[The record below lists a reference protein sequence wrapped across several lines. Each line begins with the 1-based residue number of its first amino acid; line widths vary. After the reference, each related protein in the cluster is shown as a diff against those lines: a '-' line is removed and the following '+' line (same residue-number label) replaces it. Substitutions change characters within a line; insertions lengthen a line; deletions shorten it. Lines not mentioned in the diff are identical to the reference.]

1 MKKIIPVFTT
11 MVVLTL
17 ASCANST
24 SQKQVKYSLLPQE
37 FEEKLKSLPKATII
51 DVRTPKE
58 FAEGSIE
65 GAKNINWQDAAFAE
79 QIQSLDKNKPVFV
92 YCLVGGRSGE
102 AAALMRQQGFTEV
115 YELEGGMMKWN
126 AAGMPI
132 HNASSEGMTKADF
145 DRLIQ
150 NEKLVLVDFYADWC
164 GPCKKMKPYL
174 EEIARDMKD
183 VVVVERI
190 DVDANKA
197 LCREMGVSALPVL
210 MLYKN
215 GEVVWMKNALAEK
228 AEMVAAIAAAKQ

>member
-1 MKKIIPVFTT
+1 MKKIIPVFIT

-17 ASCANST
+17 ASCANSS
-24 SQKQVKYSLLPQE
+24 SQKQAKYSLSPQE
-37 FEEKLKSLPKATII
+37 FAEKLKSLPEAPII

-126 AAGMPI
+126 AARMPI

-197 LCREMGVSALPVL
+197 LCKEMGVSALPVL
-210 MLYKN
+210 MIYKN